1 MPLKENNNLF
11 ILIQNKLSLD
21 ILRSRMLLERIL
33 QEEQIPFHAVKGFDD
48 IVKNHHDVAE
58 AVATGI
64 ADAGIST
71 ASIAATYG
79 LGFIPLHSSRYDL
92 VILKEYLEE
101 PPAQQLLS
109 TLGHRLLYC
118 QLEFIGGYGTS
129 KTGDVV
135 ATL

>member
-1 MPLKENNNLF
+1 MPFKENNNLF

-33 QEEQIPFHAVKGFDD
+33 QKEQIPFHAVKGFDD

-58 AVATGI
+58 AVATEI

-71 ASIAATYG
+71 ASIAATYA

-101 PPAQQLLS
+101 PPAQQLLC
-109 TLGHRLLYC
+109 TLGHRLVYC

>member
-33 QEEQIPFHAVKGFDD
+33 QKEQIPFHAVKGFDD

-58 AVATGI
+58 AVATEI

-71 ASIAATYG
+71 ASIIATYG

-101 PPAQQLLS
+101 PPAQQLLC
-109 TLGHRLLYC
+109 TLGHRLVYC
-118 QLEFIGGYGTS
+118 QLEFIRGYGTS
-129 KTGDVV
+129 KTGHVV